1 MYCRSQCTWEK
12 GAVWRLCT
20 ILGRQ
25 LPEENCLESHDP
37 ANTAGRESFGHGIQ
51 VENHPI
57 LPSAIKGG
65 TMNNITRIMM
75 VGAGIGV
82 VAVATPPMT
91 SAWHQNEFSIS
102 STGVPIVMVL
112 NQDQLKG
119 KWKQFKGDLKKKWGN
134 FTDDDLLYIEGN
146 RDKLEGKIQERYG
159 DRKDEVRKWIDEW
172 FEQNKVSDKVTP

>member
-1 MYCRSQCTWEK
+1 
-12 GAVWRLCT
+12 
-20 ILGRQ
+20 
-25 LPEENCLESHDP
+25 
-37 ANTAGRESFGHGIQ
+37 
-51 VENHPI
+51 
-57 LPSAIKGG
+57 
-65 TMNNITRIMM
+65 MNNITRIMM
-75 VGAGIGV
+75 VGAGISV